1 MTVTVKRMSVIAL
14 SAVVICI
21 CSWIT
26 VPFTVPF
33 TMQTFAVFFVLLV
46 SGGRDGTLAV
56 ALYILLGIVGVPVFS
71 GFRGGIGHLMGPTG
85 GYIIGFLFTGL
96 IYMLAE
102 PWMARQK
109 KVTAF
114 VLLFGLFLCYTVGTL
129 WFSAVYT
136 KTGNPMGVISILS
149 MCVFPYIIPDLI
161 KMRLA
166 MFLAGRIRKVLIR
179 I

>member
-1 MTVTVKRMSVIAL
+1 MTVTVKRMTMIAL

-102 PWMARQK
+102 PWMIRQK
-109 KVTAF
+109 KVTVF
-114 VLLFGLFLCYTVGTL
+114 VLLFGLLSCYTVGTL

-136 KTGNPMGVISILS
+136 
-149 MCVFPYIIPDLI
+149 
-161 KMRLA
+161 
-166 MFLAGRIRKVLIR
+166 
-179 I
+179 